1 MEDEVVLEAEGP
13 YIIMLCL
20 VGQSDVKT
28 TEPANSE
35 DPQGRLAIEHER
47 IFQAPI
53 SCGQFAHGSQ
63 SLLFVTVIV
72 TPSQPQASAHI
83 GNP

>member
-1 MEDEVVLEAEGP
+1 MEDEVVPEAEGV

-47 IFQAPI
+47 KFQALI

-63 SLLFVTVIV
+63 FLLSVSHSYSF
-72 TPSQPQASAHI
+72 SAT
-83 GNP
+83 G

>member
-1 MEDEVVLEAEGP
+1 MEDEVVPEAEGV

-20 VGQSDVKT
+20 VGRSDVKT
-28 TEPANSE
+28 MKLANSE
-35 DPQGRLAIEHER
+35 GPQGRLAIEHER
-47 IFQAPI
+47 TFQAPI

-63 SLLFVTVIV
+63 FLLFVTVIA
-72 TPSQPQASAHI
+72 TPSQPQAGAHV